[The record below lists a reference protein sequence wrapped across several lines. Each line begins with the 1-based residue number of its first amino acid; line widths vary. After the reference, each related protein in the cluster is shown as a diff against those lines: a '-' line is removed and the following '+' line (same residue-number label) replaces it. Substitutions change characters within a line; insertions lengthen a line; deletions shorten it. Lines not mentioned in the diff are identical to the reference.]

1 MGHGPERVGSAIG
14 KPFAQSIDEGALMK
28 ACYENASRTM
38 FDSEPQSS
46 KITQVAKKSFFEIA
60 KQDAWVRC
68 PRLETTR
75 SSWPLYRALQIIV
88 TVPFR
93 SCSISCSVILARGCR
108 A

>member
-1 MGHGPERVGSAIG
+1 
-14 KPFAQSIDEGALMK
+14 MK
-28 ACYENASRTM
+28 ACDENASRTM

-93 SCSISCSVILARGCR
+93 SRSISCSVILARGCR
-108 A
+108 AKNPGPSPRPPAEFGIPRARQTRARE